1 MNMPH
6 DSNDAQMTRRDL
18 LRIFIGG
25 ATSALWIRHS
35 IAQTNDRMNVVFI
48 PVDDLNCHLGCYGNK
63 AVKSP
68 NIDKLAEMGVR
79 FERTYCQYPLCNP
92 SRASLLAGLRPDTT
106 RVFDNRTY
114 FRDTIL
120 SE

>member
-1 MNMPH
+1 MRPKYNPPIP
-6 DSNDAQMTRRDL
+6 RPPPPLLERDL
-18 LRIFIGG
+18 QDPR
-25 ATSALWIRHS
+25 
-35 IAQTNDRMNVVFI
+35 
-48 PVDDLNCHLGCYGNK
+48 
-63 AVKSP
+63 
-68 NIDKLAEMGVR
+68 IDKLAEMGVR